1 MHTDLGIAEP
11 SHNPERKIIKLSDI
25 TSRIDGRE
33 LGGMLKLWKECAISE
48 ARIKLIADLKM
59 RKLGFNEIEQFGLGL
74 KYSLKSKKLAEK
86 NDKPI
91 ESVIQAAMK
100 IKLRDEIH
108 HNQEMK
114 REKNTERR
122 KLAKKHHQQTE
133 TYKKTMRYLKQE
145 AEKERREHTLKYR
158 KKADHLEKRYRE
170 KEKDEE
176 ETEMPPGMEEMRHLS
191 VFSEEKYN
199 RIERKE
205 TKVHRIGDIE
215 LTKEEEILLKRSP
228 KFSIPMRLEEDTLS
242 KEMEKAYSLMR
253 MELRDEEEG
262 EEIETEKDEEKEQ
275 KRKEEEAR
283 MRQVFDPLE
292 KNYDEGKKRVTDLEE
307 CSRVVLPKPLSV
319 RRETEI
325 EMRREAHNNVY
336 QEYRREFCNKEGEQ
350 KMNLT
355 EEERLGL
362 KRIQKRIKDG
372 DMIVMKT
379 DKSGKMSVTDR
390 ENYVKMGQEHV
401 KDDKR
406 IDREE
411 VKKID
416 KLMNEHSA
424 AWCNMWGTGRH
435 HGQEDRIV
443 SSKTTRSENT
453 AKLYL
458 THKDHKKDPGKTR
471 PIGTANCSNTRGFA
485 NCVSDLL
492 EALANSE
499 EDSYEVISSE
509 DLISSTKNHNKEVEE
524 IRKDIAKRVKR
535 KIECIKCKAWN
546 LRCEKCKEKR
556 VKCED
561 PPIFQVDRPPHPSP
575 PPSLSHNH
583 IT

>member
-1 MHTDLGIAEP
+1 MYCTAKPSALRDHKIAPSQQPIMHTDLGIAEP

-59 RKLGFNEIEQFGLGL
+59 RKLGFNEIEQFGLGI

-307 CSRVVLPKPLSV
+307 CSRL
-319 RRETEI
+319 
-325 EMRREAHNNVY
+325 HC
-336 QEYRREFCNKEGEQ
+336 Q
-350 KMNLT
+350 
-355 EEERLGL
+355 
-362 KRIQKRIKDG
+362 
-372 DMIVMKT
+372 
-379 DKSGKMSVTDR
+379 
-390 ENYVKMGQEHV
+390 
-401 KDDKR
+401 
-406 IDREE
+406 
-411 VKKID
+411 
-416 KLMNEHSA
+416 
-424 AWCNMWGTGRH
+424 
-435 HGQEDRIV
+435 
-443 SSKTTRSENT
+443 
-453 AKLYL
+453 
-458 THKDHKKDPGKTR
+458 
-471 PIGTANCSNTRGFA
+471 
-485 NCVSDLL
+485 
-492 EALANSE
+492 
-499 EDSYEVISSE
+499 
-509 DLISSTKNHNKEVEE
+509 NH
-524 IRKDIAKRVKR
+524 
-535 KIECIKCKAWN
+535 
-546 LRCEKCKEKR
+546 
-556 VKCED
+556 
-561 PPIFQVDRPPHPSP
+561 
-575 PPSLSHNH
+575 
-583 IT
+583 

>member
-11 SHNPERKIIKLSDI
+11 SHNPETKIIKLSDI

-546 LRCEKCKEKR
+546 LRCEKC
-556 VKCED
+556 
-561 PPIFQVDRPPHPSP
+561 IFQVDRPPHSSP
-575 PPSLSHNH
+575 PPSSLSHNH
-583 IT
+583 PT